1 LKIGGLIKSIYSM
14 FDILITVAPKDYNKL
29 PFVMR
34 SIMLNMP
41 DYHTIYLVSNDCI
54 PHDKIPIEAKCY
66 LDQYVLD
73 YDFSKINMES
83 RRGWYRQQFIKL
95 LQTVT
100 LDNYLVVDADI
111 CINKPVII
119 DLTHPYFY
127 LGRDQNH
134 APYFECFNL
143 ICRLER
149 VYPYSFISEMMFF
162 KREIMQHLL
171 NGLGVNVQEFLNIC
185 IAAINIVNDG
195 SSFSEYEFY
204 GNYVTKHWPDLYQ
217 YKKINVF
224 HQKKK
229 RKWTDDE
236 IRNYIDEYKG
246 TNYDL
251 LTMHSWI

>member
-1 LKIGGLIKSIYSM
+1 M
-14 FDILITVAPKDYNKL
+14 FDVLITVAQKDFNKL
-29 PFVMR
+29 PFVFE
-34 SIMLNMP
+34 SIHENIQGVNTYFVVSPVALPDEYMHLNAE
-41 DYHTIYLVSNDCI
+41 YLIDHEI
-54 PHDKIPIEAKCY
+54 
-66 LDQYVLD
+66 LDF
-73 YDFSKINMES
+73 DFSKINMES

-100 LDNYLVVDADI
+100 LDNYLVVDADV
-111 CINKPVII
+111 CINKSVVINTM
-119 DLTHPYFY
+119 DPYFY

-134 APYFECFNL
+134 KPYFECFNL
-143 ICRLER
+143 ICNLKRE
-149 VYPYSFISEMMFF
+149 YPHSFISEMMFF
-162 KREIMQHLL
+162 KRGIIRYLL
-171 NGLGVNVQEFLNIC
+171 NDLGVTVQEFLNIC
-185 IAAINIVNDG
+185 VDAINVVNDG

-204 GNYVTKHWPDLYQ
+204 GNYVTKTWFDLYQ